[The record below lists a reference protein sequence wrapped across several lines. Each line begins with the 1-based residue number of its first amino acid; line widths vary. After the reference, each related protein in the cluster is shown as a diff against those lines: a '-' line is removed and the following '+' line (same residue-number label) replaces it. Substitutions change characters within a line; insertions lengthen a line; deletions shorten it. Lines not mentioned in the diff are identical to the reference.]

1 MEDKNSAKMNS
12 FFRTLIG
19 KDRSEMTQMV
29 IDFILMTNPKNRAAL
44 LDFLN
49 EYAKLTG
56 NFDLVK
62 NAMKV
67 YIRIEKGEDKRK
79 AIEAEFGELSGHKSE
94 ESPDYF
100 TSLEKT
106 KKRITEM
113 IEDKKIEKS
122 LQRFSRPQVDYIDFL
137 LSDNVT
143 SVDES
148 FIRIKHYANLII
160 EYGEDTEFAKEHLG
174 LSDSEITQAKLWREL
189 YFISIKKEREDAD
202 FDER

>member
-49 EYAKLTG
+49 EYAKSTG

-94 ESPDYF
+94 ENPDYF

-113 IEDKKIEKS
+113 IEDKKIKKS